1 MRLFHGGVHRTVIL
15 EEDMI
20 SDKVKAYCKN
30 IEEWPDIWKYDQP
43 DVAVG
48 KIILHSAYIPFIDFL
63 ISKKLAQ
70 KQKQQ

>member
-1 MRLFHGGVHRTVIL
+1 
-15 EEDMI
+15 MI